1 VKLPNGSRA
10 DIGTKLEDYCL
21 NASHRQG
28 QHKARV
34 FHTALG
40 ITLANAEILRLA
52 LKEAATNSDEAID
65 RGDNGFGRTYE
76 LRFQLKTEVG
86 SATVL
91 SGWIVRK
98 GEDFPRLT
106 TCFIL

>member
-65 RGDNGFGRTYE
+65 RGDNSFGRTYE
-76 LRFQLKTEVG
+76 LRFRLRPKWAAQLSLAAGLFGREKTFQG
-86 SATVL
+86 
-91 SGWIVRK
+91 
-98 GEDFPRLT
+98 
-106 TCFIL
+106 